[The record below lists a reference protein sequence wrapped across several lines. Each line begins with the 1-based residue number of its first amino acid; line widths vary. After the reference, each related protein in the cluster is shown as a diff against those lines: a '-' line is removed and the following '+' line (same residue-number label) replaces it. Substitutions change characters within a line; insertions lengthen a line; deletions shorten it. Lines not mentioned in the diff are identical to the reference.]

1 MGDRARRTVVCV
13 LFATVVL
20 VRINATKGYVTYWA
34 KYNYTGYE
42 GGTVVDSTLFHSMPV
57 ELRDGYAVLLPEPRD
72 YSQRLRGL
80 HREVWE
86 GVEPQEYV
94 RQEREAWQT

>member
-1 MGDRARRTVVCV
+1 MAVRVTVSTKHHSAVPSAVSKQLGIMSGDE
-13 LFATVVL
+13 LL
-20 VRINATKGYVTYWA
+20 VDVRG
-34 KYNYTGYE
+34 
-42 GGTVVDSTLFHSMPV
+42 
-57 ELRDGYAVLLPEPRD
+57 GYAVLLPEPQD

-80 HREVWE
+80 HREIWE

>member
-1 MGDRARRTVVCV
+1 MAVRVKVSKKHQIAVPSAVRKQLGIESGDE
-13 LFATVVL
+13 LL
-20 VRINATKGYVTYWA
+20 
-34 KYNYTGYE
+34 
-42 GGTVVDSTLFHSMPV
+42 V
-57 ELRDGYAVLLPEPRD
+57 ELRGGYIVLLPEPRD

-86 GVEPQEYV
+86 GIEPQEYV

>member
-1 MGDRARRTVVCV
+1 MEAGMAVRVKVSKKHRIAVPSVVRKQLGITSGDE
-13 LFATVVL
+13 LL
-20 VRINATKGYVTYWA
+20 VEVRG
-34 KYNYTGYE
+34 
-42 GGTVVDSTLFHSMPV
+42 
-57 ELRDGYAVLLPEPRD
+57 GYAVLLLEPQD

-80 HREVWE
+80 HREIWE